1 MKEVDQ
7 ITLEV
12 VVEGLIGIVR
22 EMRANVVRTSYSAA
36 VYELDDFS
44 CGLFDANA
52 ELVAQYNDL
61 PSHIIPMPWGVRSV
75 MELMGEDLAPGD
87 IVILN
92 DSYCG
97 GTHLNDVT
105 IVYPMFVEGELF
117 LFPGVRTH
125 WSDVGGMTPGSYS
138 GAARSIYQEGMR
150 IPPMK
155 LYEAGKLNQGILD
168 LILANMR
175 IPQERLGDL
184 NSAIGACRIAE
195 ERIRK
200 MVMKY
205 GIDTVRYCI
214 NENLNRAETRMRL
227 RITELPDGEYVYED
241 YLEYFN
247 DGAFDPVL
255 LRLKLTVQG
264 DEVEADFAGSNP
276 QVPGPVNTSLAVAG
290 AGIFVAL
297 KSTLDPGSAVN
308 GGTFRPMTFKAPE
321 ASIVD
326 VRPNAP
332 AGAHAEV
339 RKRAVSVALGAL
351 SQIALDKVSG
361 DLCGTSFPNNIGGYH
376 AARQSEYVFVEVPAG
391 GNGGFLEADGS
402 NAFVNVDHGN
412 IRSIETAENL
422 EMTSPFVVES
432 CELRCDSGGAGRS
445 RGGLGMRRELRLI
458 EEEAEYSVL
467 SDRAVVPPYGMDK
480 GFESAQVGASIRS
493 DGQTASITTPGKAS
507 GIRLR
512 KDDIV
517 VMESAGG
524 GGYGDPLQRD
534 PERVLRD
541 IEFGYVSIDKAQERY
556 GVVLNSD
563 GVVDTTATAQK
574 RMSLNEAVHRFEI
587 YSDESD
593 PYEGRAGRHRML
605 KLSNAQAAR
614 LAVEDGDLAE
624 LRGRHPAPL
633 RCWVKITNSTGPN
646 DGQIGMDSF
655 GCKVLGVNAG
665 DHVVFRSLEAPV
677 KPIST

>member
-1 MKEVDQ
+1 MTAVDQ
-7 ITLEV
+7 ITIEV

-44 CGLFDANA
+44 CCLFDANA
-52 ELVAQYNDL
+52 ELVAQFNDL
-61 PSHIIPMPWGVRSV
+61 PSHIIPMPWGVRQV
-75 MELMGEDLAPGD
+75 MDMMGDDLAPGD

-105 IVYPMFVEGELF
+105 IIYPMFVEGELF
-117 LFPGVRTH
+117 LFPAVRTH

-175 IPQERLGDL
+175 IPAERLGDL

-195 ERIRK
+195 DRIRK
-200 MVMKY
+200 MVTKY
-205 GIDTVRYCI
+205 GIAILRQCI
-214 NENLNRAETRMRL
+214 RENLDRAEARMRL
-227 RITELPDGEYVYED
+227 RIGELPDGDYVYED

-255 LRLKLTVQG
+255 MRLKLTVRG

-351 SQIALDKVSG
+351 AQIALDKVSG
-361 DLCGTSFPNNIGGYH
+361 DLCGTSFPNNIGGYNS
-376 AARQSEYVFVEVPAG
+376 ARGGDYVYVEVPAG

-402 NAFVNVDHGN
+402 SAFVNVDHGN

-422 EMTSPFVVES
+422 EVTTPFVVER
-432 CELRCDSGGAGRS
+432 CELRTDSGGAGTS
-445 RGGLGMRRELRLI
+445 RGGLGMRRELRLVDT
-458 EEEAEYSVL
+458 EAEYSVL
-467 SDRAVVPPYGMDK
+467 SDRAVLPPYGMDN
-480 GFESAQVGASIRS
+480 GYESAQVAAAIRS
-493 DGQTASITTPGKAS
+493 NGTTHSVATPGKAS
-507 GIRLR
+507 GLKLR
-512 KDDIV
+512 KGDVV

-524 GGYGDPLQRD
+524 GGYGDPLLRE
-534 PERVLRD
+534 PERVRD
-541 IEFGYVSIDKAQERY
+541 DVAFGYVSGDRARQRY
-556 GVVLNSD
+556 GVVLSD
-563 GVVDTTATAQK
+563 DGNVDVAATTAQRAAL
-574 RMSLNEAVHRFEI
+574 REAVVRLVVRA
-587 YSDESD
+587 DEAD
-593 PYEGRAGRHRML
+593 PYRGRAGRHRTL
-605 KLSNAQAAR
+605 AVSGAQAR
-614 LAVEDGDLAE
+614 ELNVGDGDLGE

-633 RCWVKITNSTGPN
+633 RCWIRIDRDRDD
-646 DGQIGMDSF
+646 DGRHIGLDQF
-655 GCKVLGVNAG
+655 ARDVLGVAPG
-665 DHVVFRSLEAPV
+665 DEVTWRALPSPV
-677 KPIST
+677 KPINA

>member
-1 MKEVDQ
+1 
-7 ITLEV
+7 
-12 VVEGLIGIVR
+12 IVR
-22 EMRANVVRTSYSAA
+22 EMRANVIRTSYSAA

-52 ELVAQYNDL
+52 ELVAQFNDL
-61 PSHIIPMPWGVRSV
+61 PSHIIPMPWGVRNV
-75 MELMGEDLAPGD
+75 IEMMGDDLEPGD

-105 IVYPMFVEGELF
+105 VIYPMFVNGELF

-138 GAARSIYQEGMR
+138 GAARSIYQEGVR

-195 ERIRK
+195 DRIRR
-200 MVMKY
+200 VIAKY
-205 GIDTVRYCI
+205 GIETVRHCI
-214 NENLNRAETRMRL
+214 RENLDRAETRMRQ
-227 RITELPDGEYVYED
+227 RISELPDGEYVYED
-241 YLEYFN
+241 YLEYYN

-255 LRLKLTVQG
+255 MRLKLTISG
-264 DEVEADFAGSNP
+264 DEVEADFAGSSP

-351 SQIALDKVSG
+351 SQIALPRVSG
-361 DLCGTSFPNNIGGYH
+361 DLCGTSFPNNIGGYNS
-376 AARQSEYVFVEVPAG
+376 ARQSDYVYVEVPAG

-402 NAFVNVDHGN
+402 SAFVNVDHGN

-422 EMTSPFVVES
+422 EVTTPFVVER
-432 CELRCDSGGAGRS
+432 CELRCDSGGAGSS
-445 RGGLGMRRELRLI
+445 RGGLGMRRELRLV
-458 EEEAEYSVL
+458 EDEAEYSVL
-467 SDRAVVPPYGMDK
+467 SDRAVLPPYGMDS
-480 GFESAQVGASIRS
+480 GFHSAQVSASIRTNS
-493 DGQTASITTPGKAS
+493 QEIPLATPGKAS
-507 GIRLR
+507 GIQLR
-512 KDDIV
+512 KGDVV

-524 GGYGDPLQRD
+524 GGYGDPLRRD
-534 PERVLRD
+534 PDRVCRD
-541 IEFGYVSIDKAQERY
+541 VAFGYVSIEQARDRY
-556 GVVLNSD
+556 GVILTRD
-563 GVVDTTATAQK
+563 GEVDQAAT
-574 RMSLNEAVHRFEI
+574 LEARATLENAKIRLTVRA
-587 YSDESD
+587 DETN
-593 PYEGRAGRHRML
+593 PYEGRAGRHRTL
-605 KLSNAQAAR
+605 ALSAAQAKL
-614 LAVEDGDLAE
+614 LAVEEGVLGE

-633 RCWVKITNSTGPN
+633 RCWIKLGGKSTGDDTSIPL
-646 DGQIGMDSF
+646 DSF
-655 GCKVLGVNAG
+655 ARRVLGVKDG
-665 DHVVFRSLEAPV
+665 EEVIFRRLESSI
-677 KPIST
+677 KPTTG

>member
-1 MKEVDQ
+1 MTGVDQ
-7 ITLEV
+7 ITVEV

-61 PSHIIPMPWGVRSV
+61 PSHIIPMPWGVRQV
-75 MELMGEDLAPGD
+75 MEMMGDDLAPGD

-105 IVYPMFVEGELF
+105 IIYPLFVDGELF

-184 NSAIGACRIAE
+184 NSAIGACRIADD
-195 ERIRK
+195 RIRK
-200 MVMKY
+200 IIAKY
-205 GIDTVRYCI
+205 GIETVRQCI
-214 NENLNRAETRMRL
+214 KENLDRAEARMRL
-227 RITELPDGEYVYED
+227 RIGELPDGAYVYED

-255 LRLKLTVQG
+255 MRLKLTVSG
-264 DEVEADFAGSNP
+264 DEIEADFAGSNP

-376 AARQSEYVFVEVPAG
+376 SARQSDYVYVEVPAG

-402 NAFVNVDHGN
+402 SAFVNVDHGN

-422 EMTSPFVVES
+422 EMTTPFVVEC
-432 CELRCDSGGAGRS
+432 CELRRDSGGAGRS
-445 RGGLGMRRELRLI
+445 RGGLGMRRELRLVDQ
-458 EEEAEYSVL
+458 EAEYSVL
-467 SDRAVVPPYGMDK
+467 SDRAVLPPYGMDS
-480 GFESAQVGASIRS
+480 GFASAQVSAAIS
-493 DGQTASITTPGKAS
+493 TAGKTVPIATPGKAS

-517 VMESAGG
+517 IMESAGG
-524 GGYGDPLQRD
+524 GGYGDPLLRD
-534 PERVLRD
+534 PECVRRD
-541 IEFGYVSIDKAQERY
+541 VELGYVSVGRAQDLY
-556 GVVLNSD
+556 GVVFGD
-563 GVVDTTATAQK
+563 AGDVDVAATADK
-574 RMSLNEAVHRFEI
+574 RHALKDAEHRLEVR
-587 YSDESD
+587 SDEAD
-593 PYEGRAGRHRML
+593 PYEGRAGRHRTL
-605 KLSNAQAAR
+605 KLSTLQAAR
-614 LAVEDGDLAE
+614 LNVVDGDLAE

-633 RCWVKITNSTGPN
+633 RCWVRIGESEAEN
-646 DGQIGMDSF
+646 DGQIGLDSF
-655 GCKVLGVNAG
+655 GRQVLGVNIG
-665 DHVVFRSLEAPV
+665 DHVTFRSLCSPV
-677 KPIST
+677 RPTNR

>member
-1 MKEVDQ
+1 MRAVDQ
-7 ITLEV
+7 ITIEV

-52 ELVAQYNDL
+52 ELVAQFNDL

-75 MELMGEDLAPGD
+75 MDTMGDDLEPGD

-105 IVYPMFVEGELF
+105 IIYPMFVEGELF

-138 GAARSIYQEGMR
+138 GAARSIYQEGVR

-195 ERIRK
+195 DRIRK
-200 MVMKY
+200 MVAKY
-205 GIDTVRYCI
+205 DIEIVRHCI
-214 NENLNRAETRMRL
+214 RENLDRAEARMRL
-227 RITELPDGEYVYED
+227 RIGELPDGEYVYED

-247 DGAFDPVL
+247 DGEFDPVL
-255 LRLKLTVQG
+255 MRLKLTVSG
-264 DEVEADFAGSNP
+264 GEIEADFAGSNP

-308 GGTFRPMTFKAPE
+308 GGTFRPMTFTAPE

-351 SQIALDKVSG
+351 SQIALPKVSG
-361 DLCGTSFPNNIGGYH
+361 DLCGTSFPNNIGGYNSS
-376 AARQSEYVFVEVPAG
+376 RQSDYVYVEVPAG

-402 NAFVNVDHGN
+402 SAFVNVDHGN

-422 EMTSPFVVES
+422 EVTTPFVVER
-432 CELRCDSGGAGRS
+432 CELRTDSGGAGRS

-458 EEEAEYSVL
+458 DEEAEYSVL
-467 SDRAVVPPYGMDK
+467 SDRAVLPPYGMDN
-480 GFESAQVGASIRS
+480 GFDSAQVGASICTN
-493 DGQTASITTPGKAS
+493 GKTVAIATPGKAS

-512 KDDIV
+512 RGDIV
-517 VMESAGG
+517 IMESAGG
-524 GGYGDPLQRD
+524 GGYGDPLLRD
-534 PERVLRD
+534 PEQVRRDVVL
-541 IEFGYVSIDKAQERY
+541 GYVSTEQAYSRY
-556 GVVLNSD
+556 GVVLTVD
-563 GVVDTTATAQK
+563 GDVHATATCDNRAA
-574 RMSLNEAVHRFEI
+574 LENAVHRLEVRE
-587 YSDESD
+587 DETN
-593 PYEGRAGRHRML
+593 PYEGRAGRHRTL
-605 KLSNAQAAR
+605 TLSSAQAAR
-614 LAVEDGDLAE
+614 LDVEEGDLAE

-633 RCWVKITNSTGPN
+633 RCWIKLGGDGATNGS
-646 DGQIGMDSF
+646 QIAMDQF
-655 GCKVLGVNAG
+655 ARQVLGVSNG
-665 DHVVFRSLEAPV
+665 DRVTFRRLESPI
-677 KPIST
+677 KPISC